1 MSHGTQTGRIIYV
14 PDGSV
19 FDEHDFS
26 LGVSICK
33 DTIGNYP
40 NPNGLDIEHRSVV
53 SLGTATGR
61 SPFFPVL
68 DFQQW
73 KLEGQDYFT
82 HQPIFETPPSDS
94 SISSDVLMRSNP
106 SRPEVDVPV
115 FVIES
120 LQDGVR
126 HIREVFQRSQERFD
140 AIPEKDWSNRVATWN
155 FSLKPLYRDLSKLFG
170 YAEQLNRR
178 TDELKRLYRPGGLR
192 RRIPIWSAASSG
204 SLGDMTVL
212 SLDGAIV
219 DVELL
224 FHSRREIWGTAKWL
238 PDNPL
243 PPSDH
248 DLVNTA
254 KAAIH
259 GWNISLSSIW
269 ELVPWS
275 WMGDYFANIGDYLA
289 VHRNNVGAHPSEV

>member
-1 MSHGTQTGRIIYV
+1 M
-14 PDGSV
+14 
-19 FDEHDFS
+19 
-26 LGVSICK
+26 
-33 DTIGNYP
+33 
-40 NPNGLDIEHRSVV
+40 
-53 SLGTATGR
+53 
-61 SPFFPVL
+61 
-68 DFQQW
+68 
-73 KLEGQDYFT
+73 
-82 HQPIFETPPSDS
+82 
-94 SISSDVLMRSNP
+94 
-106 SRPEVDVPV
+106 
-115 FVIES
+115 
-120 LQDGVR
+120 
-126 HIREVFQRSQERFD
+126 
-140 AIPEKDWSNRVATWN
+140 
-155 FSLKPLYRDLSKLFG
+155 KPLYRDLSKLFG

-289 VHRNNVGAHPSEV
+289 VHRNNVGAHPSEVCIMDHQVTHYVQSNLRRSPWLSATPGQWYYETKSRRLGDLDIDIGLRSVPGFGLEQLVNMASIFQSFGRRD